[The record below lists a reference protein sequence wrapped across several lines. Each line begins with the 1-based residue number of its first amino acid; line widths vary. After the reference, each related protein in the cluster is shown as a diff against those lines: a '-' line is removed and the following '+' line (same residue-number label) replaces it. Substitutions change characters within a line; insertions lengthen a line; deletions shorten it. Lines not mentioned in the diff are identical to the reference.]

1 VPYLEL
7 YLYGDVNLM
16 GSELTLLVS
25 LVFISFGL
33 GYGLGRRMG
42 RREGIEEGLLRA
54 PLDIRRQS
62 LLTGKC
68 LICESDDA
76 EDQLKL

>member
-1 VPYLEL
+1 M
-7 YLYGDVNLM
+7 YGDVNLM
-16 GSELTLLVS
+16 GSELTLMAS
-25 LVFISFGL
+25 LVFIAFAL

-68 LICESDDA
+68 LICELDSA
-76 EDQLKL
+76 EDQLEL